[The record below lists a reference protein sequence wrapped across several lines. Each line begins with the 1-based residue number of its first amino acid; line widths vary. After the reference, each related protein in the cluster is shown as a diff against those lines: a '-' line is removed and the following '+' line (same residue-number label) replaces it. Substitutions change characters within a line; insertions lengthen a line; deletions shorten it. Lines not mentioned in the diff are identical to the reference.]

1 MVACF
6 TTVAFTTVSLIP
18 QSLVAVD
25 VRTINFGIRIEKI
38 YEKVKRSID
47 KGETN
52 RIVAYMHDIK
62 HEVEQFVGKKIDISK
77 AIDQLQKEAK
87 ARGQKIDDKYIN
99 QIKRDFIKEDK
110 KRNHRSVWFSQC
122 AELDIPYTSLEADMH
137 FDMNYS
143 IDKGTKGKEE
153 KREEV
158 PITIMVG
165 VTVGLCGLFLFF
177 VPLPGCQT
185 AGAWLL
191 NAGIGILSS
200 HAVEKWDAYDQ
211 DQRNKDK

>member
-1 MVACF
+1 
-6 TTVAFTTVSLIP
+6 
-18 QSLVAVD
+18 
-25 VRTINFGIRIEKI
+25 
-38 YEKVKRSID
+38 
-47 KGETN
+47 
-52 RIVAYMHDIK
+52 
-62 HEVEQFVGKKIDISK
+62 
-77 AIDQLQKEAK
+77 
-87 ARGQKIDDKYIN
+87 
-99 QIKRDFIKEDK
+99 
-110 KRNHRSVWFSQC
+110 
-122 AELDIPYTSLEADMH
+122 MH

-143 IDKGTKGKEE
+143 IEKGAKGKEE

-165 VTVGLCGLFLFF
+165 VTVGLCGLFLIF

-191 NAGIGILSS
+191 NTGIGILSS